1 MNRGRLTSRL
11 RIQLV
16 GLLMLLG
23 MGALGL
29 RLWWIQ
35 VAHGAEWTSQ
45 LRGSS
50 QATVRIPSV
59 RGEIKDRNGITLVQN
74 RASYEVDFYLPEMV
88 KGYRER
94 FGSPPL
100 TEYRAVINGMPKDQ
114 KEPDIIKIVNG
125 GIVPRLNDLDLARDY
140 NAGRLQKHY
149 RNDTEV
155 PYSYV
160 KDIDF
165 PTLAKFSE
173 HDVGL
178 PGVDIA
184 IKPVRSYIYGALAA
198 HILGYVGMP
207 NDIDKEEAGKFTFYQ
222 QDVEGKSNIEKT
234 MDQYLRGKPGV
245 RYLRK
250 NAKGTIEGVLKEDPP
265 QQGANVFLTID
276 SRIQAIAEEALRV
289 VSRAGAVVVDPNN
302 GNVLA
307 MTSVPSFDPNTFIPS
322 IKAKDWKA
330 LQKDEAD
337 PLVNRAISCLPPGS
351 TFKLITSLAGLRGAK
366 NLAGAKYSC
375 GGGVSYGDHFFQCWV
390 ASKHYTHGTIGLA
403 DAIKVSCDSFFYQ
416 YGNAAGIQSI
426 DHIGKML
433 GIGEESG
440 LQLSGEQTGN
450 MPGPEWMQI
459 HHPQERWSQ
468 AQTANVSIGQ
478 GYTLVSPLQLA
489 MSYAAIANGGVCYY
503 PRLVDKVLK
512 QDGSPLL
519 DEQGNPAAPPPR
531 VRSDLRQ
538 EIPPDRIELVRKGL
552 WKVVNEGGGTG
563 GRAHLQDWVV
573 AGKTGTA
580 QATERGHEENVAWF
594 ACFAPFDH
602 PKYVVVVMV
611 QGASGHG
618 GEVAGP
624 IATRILERTLAQ
636 DEGKFDMQVAW
647 LTPAHHANPLQLI
660 KSVAYHGAGGN
671 LGSVD
676 EEDANQSQSGT
687 AQMASSDASPD
698 VEPEADAQGKVQRRG
713 SAPVVRTAPA
723 APQAPRNFFERLF
736 GVRRQPAPA
745 PPPPPPNRRRGTNTR

>member
-1 MNRGRLTSRL
+1 MKRGRVASRI
-11 RIQLV
+11 RIQLLA
-16 GLLMLLG
+16 LLMLLG
-23 MGALGL
+23 IGALGL
-29 RLWWIQ
+29 KLWWIQ
-35 VAHGAEWTSQ
+35 VAHGAEWTAQ

-59 RGEIKDRNGITLVQN
+59 RGEIKDRNGVTLVQN

-100 TEYRAVINGMPKDQ
+100 TEYRAIINGMPKDQ
-114 KEPDIIKIVNG
+114 KEPDIIRIVNH

-140 NAGRLQKHY
+140 NAARLQRHF

-184 IKPVRSYIYGALAA
+184 IKPVRSYVYGALAA
-198 HILGYVGMP
+198 HLLGYVGMP

-234 MDQYLRGKPGV
+234 MDEYLRGKPGV
-245 RYLRK
+245 HYLRK
-250 NAKGTIEGVLKEDPP
+250 NAKGTIEGILREDPP

-276 SRIQAIAEEALRV
+276 AHIQSIAEEALRA

-307 MTSVPSFDPNTFIPS
+307 MASVPSFDPNTFIPS

-330 LQKDEAD
+330 LQKDEGD
-337 PLVNRAISCLPPGS
+337 PLVNRAISGLPPGS

-366 NLAGAKYSC
+366 NLAGAKFSC

-390 ASKHYTHGTIGLA
+390 AAKHYTHGTIGLA

-489 MSYAAIANGGVCYY
+489 MAYATIANGGVCYY

-512 QDGSPLL
+512 QDGSPVL

-552 WKVVNEGGGTG
+552 WKVVNEDGGTG
-563 GRAHLQDWVV
+563 GRARLKDWVV

-602 PKYVVVVMV
+602 PKYVVAVMV

-636 DEGKFDMQVAW
+636 DEGKFDMKVAW

-660 KSVAYHGAGGN
+660 KAVAYHDAGGN
-671 LGSVD
+671 LGSED
-676 EEDANQSQSGT
+676 EEGADNAQGAA

-698 VEPEADAQGKVQRRG
+698 VEPEADSQGSVRRRG
-713 SAPVVRTAPA
+713 SAPVARAVPA
-723 APQAPRNFFERLF
+723 VAQPQPPRNFFQRLF
-736 GVRRQPAPA
+736 GMHPRPAPT
-745 PPPPPPNRRRGTNTR
+745 PPPPPSRRRGTTR

>member
-1 MNRGRLTSRL
+1 MTRRRMTSRM
-11 RIQLV
+11 RIQFIALFM
-16 GLLMLLG
+16 LMG

-29 RLWWIQ
+29 KLWWIQ
-35 VAHGAEWTSQ
+35 VAHGQEWTAQ

-59 RGEIKDRNGITLVQN
+59 RGEIKDRNGVTLVQN

-94 FGSPPL
+94 FGQPPS
-100 TEYRAVINGMPKDQ
+100 TEYRATINGMPKDL
-114 KEPDIIKIVNG
+114 KEPDIIKIVNN

-155 PYSYV
+155 PFSYV

-178 PGVDIA
+178 PGVELA
-184 IKPVRSYIYGALAA
+184 IKPVRSYVYGALAG
-198 HILGYVGMP
+198 HLLGYVGMP
-207 NDIDKEEAGKFTFYQ
+207 DDIDKEEARNFTFYQ
-222 QDVEGKSNIEKT
+222 QDVEGKSNIEKS
-234 MDQYLRGKPGV
+234 MDEYLRGKPGV

-250 NAKGTIEGVLKEDPP
+250 NAKGTIEGVLREDPP

-276 SRIQAIAEEALRV
+276 ARIQAIAEEALRAV
-289 VSRAGAVVVDPNN
+289 GRAGAVVVDPNN
-302 GNVLA
+302 GNILA
-307 MTSVPSFDPNTFIPS
+307 MASVPSFDPNTFIPS
-322 IKAKDWKA
+322 IKAKDWNA
-330 LQKDEAD
+330 LQKDEGD

-351 TFKLITSLAGLRGAK
+351 TFKLITALAGLRGTK

-390 ASKHYTHGTIGLA
+390 AEKHYTHGTIGLA

-416 YGNAAGIQSI
+416 YGNAASIQSI
-426 DHIGKML
+426 DAVGKML

-440 LQLSGEQTGN
+440 LQLTGEQNGN

-489 MSYAAIANGGVCYY
+489 MAYVAIANGGICYY
-503 PRLVDKVLK
+503 PRLVDRVLR
-512 QDGSPLL
+512 QDGSPVL
-519 DEQGNPAAPPPR
+519 DEHGNVAVPQTPR

-538 EIPPDRIELVRKGL
+538 EISADKLELVRKGL
-552 WKVVNEGGGTG
+552 WKVVNEDGGTG
-563 GRAHLQDWVV
+563 GRARLKDWVV

-580 QATERGHEENVAWF
+580 QATVHGHKDTTAWF
-594 ACFAPFDH
+594 ACFAPFEN
-602 PKYVVVVMV
+602 PKYVVAVMV
-611 QGASGHG
+611 QGGEHG
-618 GEVAGP
+618 GSVAGP
-624 IATRILERTLAQ
+624 IADRILERSLALN
-636 DEGKFDMQVAW
+636 EGKFDMQVAW
-647 LTPAHHANPLQLI
+647 LAPAHKANPFQMI
-660 KSVAYHGAGGN
+660 KDVTYHDKGGN
-671 LGSVD
+671 LGGED
-676 EEDANQSQSGT
+676 EEDAGDSQSAT

-698 VEPEADAQGKVQRRG
+698 VEPEADSQGKVRRRG
-713 SAPVVRTAPA
+713 AAVARALPA
-723 APQAPRNFFERLF
+723 ATAAPRNFFQKIF
-736 GVRRQPAPA
+736 GIHPRQAPA
-745 PPPPPPNRRRGTNTR
+745 PPPPPPNRRRGTPPR

>member
-1 MNRGRLTSRL
+1 MNRGRLSSRL

-16 GLLMLLG
+16 GVLMLLG

-35 VAHGAEWTSQ
+35 VAHGEVWTSQ

-94 FGSPPL
+94 FGTPPL

-155 PYSYV
+155 PFSYI

-165 PTLAKFSE
+165 PMMAKFSE

-184 IKPVRSYIYGALAA
+184 IKPVRSYVYGALAA

-276 SRIQAIAEEALRV
+276 ARIQAIAEEALRV

-307 MTSVPSFDPNTFIPS
+307 LTSVPSFDPNTFIPS

-330 LQKDEAD
+330 LQKDEGD

-594 ACFAPFDH
+594 ACFAPFDR

-636 DEGKFDMQVAW
+636 DDGKFDMQVAW
-647 LTPAHHANPLQLI
+647 LAPAHHANPLQLI

-723 APQAPRNFFERLF
+723 APQAPRNFLERLF
-736 GVRRQPAPA
+736 GIRRQPAPA